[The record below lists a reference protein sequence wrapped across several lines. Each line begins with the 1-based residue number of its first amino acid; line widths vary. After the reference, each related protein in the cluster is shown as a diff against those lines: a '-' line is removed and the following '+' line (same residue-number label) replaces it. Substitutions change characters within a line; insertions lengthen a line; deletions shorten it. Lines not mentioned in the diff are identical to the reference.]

1 MDAFFRR
8 FFPHDG
14 DATLG
19 YHRALAAQLGGA
31 RALLDFGCG
40 DNTDLAPYRA
50 AGRDVWGA
58 DFQAHPRLTHAERF
72 RLLTPDG
79 AAPFPDASFD
89 LIAARWVLEHVREPE
104 AFLAEVRRLLRPGG
118 RFVAL
123 TINAAHYVT
132 GLTRL
137 VGLLPHAVTQRLV
150 RRLYGRACHDT
161 FPTWY
166 RMNTGPQL
174 RRLARRA
181 GLRLAGLTRFAN
193 ADYFSFAPRL
203 RRAAVLLDWL
213 LERAGTDL
221 GRLYLVATFRKP
233 ERLEGTGPAGWAKP
247 GGYSLDN
254 GRSTCYGL
262 RGKCA

>member
-1 MDAFFRR
+1 MVRAPTVDAFFRR

-19 YHRALAAQLGGA
+19 YHRAVAAQLGGV

-40 DNTDLAPYRA
+40 DNTDLAPYGA
-50 AGRDVWGA
+50 AGREVWGA
-58 DFQAHPRLTHAERF
+58 DFQAHPGLQRPERF
-72 RLLTPDG
+72 RLLAPDG
-79 AAPFPDASFD
+79 TAPFPDAFFD
-89 LIAARWVLEHVREPE
+89 LIAARWVLEHVRAPG
-104 AFLAEVRRLLRPGG
+104 AFLAEVRRQLRPGG
-118 RFVAL
+118 HFVAL
-123 TINAAHYVT
+123 TVNAAHYVT

-137 VGLLPHAVTQRLV
+137 LGLLPHAVTQQLV

-166 RMNTGPQL
+166 RMNTVPQL

-181 GLRLAGLTRFAN
+181 GLEVAGLTRFAN

-221 GRLYLVATFRKP
+221 GRLYLVISLRKP
-233 ERLEGTGPAGWAKP
+233 ESAGGAKA
-247 GGYSLDN
+247 GGDSLDN
-254 GRSTCYGL
+254 GGSTCYGL

>member
-1 MDAFFRR
+1 MDTFFRR

-14 DATLG
+14 DATAG
-19 YHRALAAQLGGA
+19 YHRALAAQLGEA
-31 RALLDFGCG
+31 RAVLDFGCG
-40 DNTDLAPYRA
+40 DNTDLAPHRA
-50 AGRDVWGA
+50 PGREVWGA
-58 DFQAHPRLTHAERF
+58 DFQAHPSLAHPEQF
-72 RLLTPDG
+72 RLLAPDG
-79 AAPFPDASFD
+79 TVPFPDGSFD
-89 LIAARWVLEHVREPE
+89 LIGARWVLEHVRCPE

-150 RRLYGRACHDT
+150 RRLYGRPCHDT

-174 RRLARRA
+174 RRLGRRA
-181 GLRLAGLTRFAN
+181 GLQLAGLTRFAN

-203 RRAAVLLDWL
+203 RRAAILLDWL
-213 LERAGTDL
+213 LEGAGTDL
-221 GRLYLVATFRKP
+221 GRLYLVATFRKAG
-233 ERLEGTGPAGWAKP
+233 RFEGPAPAGWAKA
-247 GGYSLDN
+247 GGDSLDN
-254 GRSTCYGL
+254 GRGTCYGL

>member
-19 YHRALAAQLGGA
+19 YHRAIVAQLGGT
-31 RALLDFGCG
+31 RTVLDLGCG

-50 AGRDVWGA
+50 PGREVWGA
-58 DFQAHPRLTHAERF
+58 DFQAHPRLDCPGRF
-72 RLLTPDG
+72 RQLAADG
-79 AAPFPDASFD
+79 SVPFPDSSFD
-89 LIAARWVLEHVREPE
+89 QIAARWVLEHVREPE
-104 AFLAEVRRLLRPGG
+104 SFLGEVRRLLRPGG

-150 RRLYGRACHDT
+150 RQLYGRPCHDT

-166 RMNTGPQL
+166 RMNTRPQL

-181 GLRLAGLTRFAN
+181 GLQLTHLTRFAN
-193 ADYFSFAPRL
+193 ADYFSFAPPL
-203 RRAAVLLDWL
+203 RRAAILFDWL

-221 GRLYLVATFRKP
+221 GRLYLVATFRKLV
-233 ERLEGTGPAGWAKP
+233 RSEGPGPAGWAKL
-247 GGYSLDN
+247 GGDSLDN

>member
-19 YHRALAAQLGGA
+19 YHHALAAQLGEA

-50 AGRDVWGA
+50 AGREVWGA
-58 DFQAHPRLTHAERF
+58 DFQAHPRLERPERF
-72 RLLTPDG
+72 RLLAPDG

-89 LIAARWVLEHVREPE
+89 LIAARWVLEHVRAPE
-104 AFLAEVRRLLRPGG
+104 VFLAEVRRLLRPGG

-166 RMNTGPQL
+166 RMNSGSQL
-174 RRLARRA
+174 RRLARQA
-181 GLRLAGLTRFAN
+181 GLQLTGLTRFAN

-203 RRAAVLLDWL
+203 RRAAILLDWL

-221 GRLYLVATFRKP
+221 GRLYLVVALRKP
-233 ERLEGTGPAGWAKP
+233 ARSEGPVGAGGAKAA
-247 GGYSLDN
+247 GDSLDN
-254 GRSTCYGL
+254 GRNTCYGL

>member
-19 YHRALAAQLGGA
+19 YHRALAAQLDGA
-31 RALLDFGCG
+31 GAVLDFGCG
-40 DNTDLAPYRA
+40 DNTDLAPYA
-50 AGRDVWGA
+50 APGREVWGA
-58 DFQAHPRLTHAERF
+58 DFQAHPRLARPERF
-72 RLLTPDG
+72 RLLAPDG

-89 LIAARWVLEHVREPE
+89 LIGARWVLEHVREPDT
-104 AFLAEVRRLLRPGG
+104 FLGEVRRLLRPGG
-118 RFVAL
+118 HFVAL

-132 GLTRL
+132 LLTRL
-137 VGLLPHAVTQRLV
+137 VGTLPHAVTQRLV
-150 RRLYGRACHDT
+150 RRLYGRPCHDT

-174 RRLARRA
+174 RRLALRA
-181 GLRLAGLTRFAN
+181 GLQTAVLTRFAN

-203 RRAAVLLDWL
+203 RRAAIVLDWL

-221 GRLYLVATFRKP
+221 GRLYLVVTFRTP
-233 ERLEGTGPAGWAKP
+233 GGLEGGDPAGWAKAA
-247 GGYSLDN
+247 GYSLDN
-254 GRSTCYGL
+254 GRGTCYGL

>member
-1 MDAFFRR
+1 MDTGPTMDAFFRR

-14 DATLG
+14 DATVG
-19 YHRALAAQLGGA
+19 YHDAIVAHLVEA

-40 DNTDLAPYRA
+40 DNTDLAPHHA
-50 AGRDVWGA
+50 PGREVWGA
-58 DFQAHPRLTHAERF
+58 DFQAHPRLARPERF
-72 RLLTPDG
+72 RLLGPDG

-89 LIAARWVLEHVREPE
+89 LIAARWVLEHVREPG
-104 AFLAEVRRLLRPGG
+104 AFLAEARRLLRPGG

-123 TINAAHYVT
+123 TVNAAHYVT
-132 GLTRL
+132 VLTRL

-181 GLRLAGLTRFAN
+181 GLRLEGLTRFAN

-203 RRAAVLLDWL
+203 RRAAVVLDWL

-221 GRLYLVATFRKP
+221 GRLYLVVCLRKP
-233 ERLEGTGPAGWAKP
+233 VGAGGAKA

-254 GRSTCYGL
+254 GGSTCYGL